1 MSNYS
6 PIKHN
11 QEMLK
16 SICKDMKSLTDDVKS
31 IKEMLSVITK
41 NITNEEADSVKVEVI
56 LDKPNPPPP
65 PQSQTELSVQKGWFW

>member
-16 SICKDMKSLTDDVKS
+16 GICKDMKSLTDDVKS

-41 NITNEEADSVKVEVI
+41 NITNEEDSVKVEVI

-65 PQSQTELSVQKGWFW
+65 PQSQTELAVQKGWFW

>member
-6 PIKHN
+6 PIKNN

-16 SICKDMKSLTDDVKS
+16 VICKDMKSLTNDVKC

-41 NITNEEADSVKVEVI
+41 NINDSVKVEI
-56 LDKPNPPPP
+56 IEDKPNPPPP
-65 PQSQTELSVQKGWFW
+65 LQSQTELSVQKGWFW